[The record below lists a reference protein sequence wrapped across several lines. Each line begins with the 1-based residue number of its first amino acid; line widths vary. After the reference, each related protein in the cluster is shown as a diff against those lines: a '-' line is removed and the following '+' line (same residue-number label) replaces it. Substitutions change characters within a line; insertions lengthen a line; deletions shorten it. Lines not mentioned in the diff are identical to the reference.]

1 MILNENEKNEYMKQ
15 MAEFI
20 EISVGSV
27 YCYNCKGNE
36 GNEIEYDDRCD
47 YCHRKYMNWSISEN
61 VKNGIAE
68 KAIEIISNLKDDS
81 NEQS

>member
-1 MILNENEKNEYMKQ
+1 MILNETRKNEYMKQ
-15 MAEFI
+15 MTEFI
-20 EISVGSV
+20 EISIGSV

-36 GNEIEYDDRCD
+36 IGYDDDRCD
-47 YCHRKYMNWSISEN
+47 DCHRKYMNWSISEN

-68 KAIEIISNLKDDS
+68 KALEIISHLKDDS